1 MNVSLGLNLE
11 RRFHF
16 LRWLQY
22 SFLLRGWLELSNTS
36 SDSILEKMNEYLINE
51 KSSNTLTKLPRSIYR
66 DVTSHIRMIRV
77 ESNEKDDNVIN
88 KLKIREKE
96 LLHKI
101 SERLIRIR
109 VEKFLNC
116 DGGKN
121 LDENNFTDE
130 EMYLVEPM
138 INFRKRLDKIT
149 EAISNGRTGFLEIIS
164 DSKSSKYTV
173 VRILQNLPP
182 TLGTDLARYGPF
194 NKGDVAII
202 PVGNARPLLK
212 QGLIQEVELDI

>member
-1 MNVSLGLNLE
+1 
-11 RRFHF
+11 
-16 LRWLQY
+16 
-22 SFLLRGWLELSNTS
+22 
-36 SDSILEKMNEYLINE
+36 MNEYLINE
-51 KSSNTLTKLPRSIYR
+51 KSSDTLTKLPRSIYR

-77 ESNEKDDNVIN
+77 ESNEKDDNIIN

-96 LLHKI
+96 LLYKI

-130 EMYLVEPM
+130 EIYLVEPM

-194 NKGDVAII
+194 KKGDVAII